1 MSNVSVAS
9 CQDEESLWT
18 RRDSAFSLGN
28 KRQSST
34 LESSYSVVSRG
45 SQSRTDHHAC
55 WEQSTR
61 PHSGYKPYTASTS
74 ATSTKIRLSLRDR
87 GTSRYEERDLR
98 PAYKSFYSPLRERR
112 SKENHGASNDQIDYK
127 TLFEKERQERQV
139 SESF

>member
-9 CQDEESLWT
+9 CQDGGSLWT
-18 RRDSAFSLGN
+18 RRDFAFSPGN
-28 KRQSST
+28 RRQSSAT
-34 LESSYSVVSRG
+34 GSDYSVVSRG
-45 SQSRTDHHAC
+45 SQSRAEQQTC
-55 WEQSTR
+55 WEQTSR

-87 GTSRYEERDLR
+87 GTSRNEERDLR
-98 PAYKSFYSPLRERR
+98 PAYKSFYSPLRERK

-139 SESF
+139 S

>member
-9 CQDEESLWT
+9 CQDGGSLWT
-18 RRDSAFSLGN
+18 RRDFAFSPGN
-28 KRQSST
+28 RRQSSAT
-34 LESSYSVVSRG
+34 GSDYSVVSRG
-45 SQSRTDHHAC
+45 SQSRAEQQTC
-55 WEQSTR
+55 WEQTSR

-98 PAYKSFYSPLRERR
+98 PAYKSFYSPLRERK

-139 SESF
+139 S

>member
-9 CQDEESLWT
+9 CQDEGSLWT

-28 KRQSST
+28 QRQSST
-34 LESSYSVVSRG
+34 LESSYSVLGRG
-45 SQSRTDHHAC
+45 SQSRSEHQA

-74 ATSTKIRLSLRDR
+74 ATATKIRLSLRDR

-127 TLFEKERQERQV
+127 TLFEKERHERQV
-139 SESF
+139 SYGF